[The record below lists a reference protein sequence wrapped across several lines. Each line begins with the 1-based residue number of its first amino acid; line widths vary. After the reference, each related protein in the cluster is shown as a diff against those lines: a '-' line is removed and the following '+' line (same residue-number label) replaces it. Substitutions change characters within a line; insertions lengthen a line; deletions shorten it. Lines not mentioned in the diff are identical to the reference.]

1 MAPHGDTFR
10 HVARRRRDG
19 RQRCLVRGALHRAA
33 PRVAPP
39 HHPAERGGAVRRA
52 GSVRDLAI
60 TPDGTRVVYVG
71 ANGTALF
78 VRALDQLDATPL
90 TGLGA
95 PYGPFVSPDGQWI
108 GFFDG
113 VTALKKV
120 AITGGPAVT
129 LGRPDG
135 TARRRELGP

>member
-1 MAPHGDTFR
+1 M
-10 HVARRRRDG
+10 
-19 RQRCLVRGALHRAA
+19 
-33 PRVAPP
+33 
-39 HHPAERGGAVRRA
+39 
-52 GSVRDLAI
+52 
-60 TPDGTRVVYVG
+60 
-71 ANGTALF
+71 
-78 VRALDQLDATPL
+78 RALDQLDATSL

-113 VTALKKV
+113 VTSLKKV

-135 TARRRELGP
+135 TALRCELGR